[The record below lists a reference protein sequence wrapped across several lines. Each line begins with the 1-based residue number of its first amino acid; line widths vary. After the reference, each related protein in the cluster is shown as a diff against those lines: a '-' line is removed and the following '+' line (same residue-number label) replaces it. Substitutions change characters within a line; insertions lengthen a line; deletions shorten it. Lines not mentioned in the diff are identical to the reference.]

1 MQGVQVQSLVKELRT
16 HMLYGEKKKHA
27 KGWSNSNQERNQ
39 ESKPEGIE
47 KECEQSWSIPWW
59 LWSSLDLSL

>member
-16 HMLYGEKKKHA
+16 HMLYGKKKKKKHA

-47 KECEQSWSIPWW
+47 KECE
-59 LWSSLDLSL
+59 